1 MGRVLGLDVGAK
13 RVGVAIG
20 DESTK
25 VATPH
30 DTFDRA
36 QGRAESRL
44 SELVTTENIDKIIIG
59 LPLSEDGSL
68 NEQCLLVIRFCRRL
82 KRRLNVSLCCVDEY
96 LTSLESQEILGLS
109 GKKERARREGG
120 SVDAVS
126 AMLILKGYLEDPS
139 SAFAVPEITDP

>member
-1 MGRVLGLDVGAK
+1 MGRVLGLDVGTK

-25 VATPH
+25 VATPL
-30 DTFDRA
+30 DTFERA
-36 QGRAESRL
+36 QGRAEARL
-44 SELVTTENIDKIIIG
+44 SDTVSRENIDKIIVG

-68 NEQCLLVIRFCRRL
+68 NDQCLLVIRFCRRL
-82 KRRLNVSLCCVDEY
+82 KRRLNVSIVCVDEY

-109 GKKERARREGG
+109 GRKERARREGG

-126 AMLILKGYLEDPS
+126 AMLILKAYLDDAS
-139 SAFAVPEITDP
+139 SAFAVPEIPES